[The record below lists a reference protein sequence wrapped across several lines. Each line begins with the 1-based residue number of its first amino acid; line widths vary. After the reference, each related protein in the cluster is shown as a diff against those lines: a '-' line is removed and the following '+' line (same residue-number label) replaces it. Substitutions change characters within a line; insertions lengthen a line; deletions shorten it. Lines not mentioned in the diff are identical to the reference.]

1 MTFLNANVY
10 IDKMIISSSFQRT
23 SFWNIS
29 HSQNLSHHNFRCFNS
44 KTCLNGS
51 VRFPNIILERRILSL
66 FLVEQRIVLEPVIYV
81 GESHV
86 SERRSVVT
94 WRPCSWDYRK
104 TDCQITANKEGS
116 GEVNKNITTKTRAFT
131 TDKKETEIEN
141 CKFQRKT
148 RLIRVL
154 HRCAHPPQAT
164 KFGHF
169 VILFQ
174 KDGKVIYYESIIN
187 YHISLSFPLFSLY
200 ADILYN
206 FFLKVKFCNS
216 ECA

>member
-1 MTFLNANVY
+1 MSPFQFESLPKWISAISLYNLRETNSIA
-10 IDKMIISSSFQRT
+10 ISSRTKDSFGT
-23 SFWNIS
+23 S
-29 HSQNLSHHNFRCFNS
+29 HLC
-44 KTCLNGS
+44 
-51 VRFPNIILERRILSL
+51 
-66 FLVEQRIVLEPVIYV
+66 

-104 TDCQITANKEGS
+104 TDCQVTANKEGS

-131 TDKKETEIEN
+131 TDKKETETEN
-141 CKFQRKT
+141 WKFQRKT

-164 KFGHF
+164 KFDHF

-174 KDGKVIYYESIIN
+174 KDGKVIYYESIIS
-187 YHISLSFPLFSLY
+187 YYISLSFPFFRGNFSLY

-206 FFLKVKFCNS
+206 VFFIMSNFAIVSVHSWRSKSVFTISITASTRMRHQHMIIAFQL
-216 ECA
+216 

>member
-1 MTFLNANVY
+1 
-10 IDKMIISSSFQRT
+10 MIITSSFQRT
-23 SFWNIS
+23 SFRNIFY
-29 HSQNLSHHNFRCFNS
+29 SQKLSHYNSRCPPFNS

-66 FLVEQRIVLEPVIYV
+66 FLVTKDSFGTSHLC
-81 GESHV
+81 GESHI

-104 TDCQITANKEGS
+104 KLTANKEGS
-116 GEVNKNITTKTRAFT
+116 GKVNKNITTKTRAFT
-131 TDKKETEIEN
+131 TDEKETEIEN
-141 CKFQRKT
+141 WKFQRKT

-154 HRCAHPPQAT
+154 HRCAHHPQAT

-174 KDGKVIYYESIIN
+174 KDGKVIYYESIIS
-187 YHISLSFPLFSLY
+187 YYISLSFPFFRGNFSLY
-200 ADILYN
+200 ADILYKV
-206 FFLKVKFCNS
+206 FL
-216 ECA
+216 

>member
-1 MTFLNANVY
+1 MSPFQFESLPKWISAISLYNLRETNSIA
-10 IDKMIISSSFQRT
+10 ISSRTKDSFGT
-23 SFWNIS
+23 S
-29 HSQNLSHHNFRCFNS
+29 HLC
-44 KTCLNGS
+44 
-51 VRFPNIILERRILSL
+51 
-66 FLVEQRIVLEPVIYV
+66 

-104 TDCQITANKEGS
+104 TDCQVTANKEGS

-131 TDKKETEIEN
+131 TDKKETETEN
-141 CKFQRKT
+141 WKFQRKT

-164 KFGHF
+164 KFDHF

-174 KDGKVIYYESIIN
+174 KDGKVIYYESIIS
-187 YHISLSFPLFSLY
+187 YYISLSFPFFRGNFSLY

-206 FFLKVKFCNS
+206 VF
-216 ECA
+216 